1 MQGAT
6 ALPMAAPLQSDADL
20 LPALLRFYLA
30 AEAAARSRGL
40 DPDNPPSLQ
49 KVTRTV

>member
-1 MQGAT
+1 MVT
-6 ALPMAAPLQSDADL
+6 PLQPDADL
-20 LPALLRFYLA
+20 LPSLLRFYLA
-30 AEAAARSRGL
+30 AEAAARRRGL